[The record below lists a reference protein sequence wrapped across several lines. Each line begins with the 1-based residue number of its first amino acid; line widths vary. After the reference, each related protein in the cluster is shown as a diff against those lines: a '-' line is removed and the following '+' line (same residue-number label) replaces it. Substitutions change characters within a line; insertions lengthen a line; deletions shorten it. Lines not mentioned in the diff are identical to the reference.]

1 MFDELSA
8 VNREIVALLENMSS
22 QEECSS
28 GSGEDDRDKVKEG
41 AGRVVDALILSFE
54 EDQLED
60 PLAPDYPTLEKNS
73 YVGVEKEGTMGSIE
87 CQKGTESKNC
97 REETG
102 EDEIPNLS
110 SNHMTDQASSIET
123 NYNEKVESAPNQ
135 LEDFRTDVLDALP
148 YINSSDETRA
158 LIEVAL
164 GTEGKPEIV
173 SSTLIIE
180 GWGQGQDFKDT
191 SQATESL
198 TEEGYDVGITCI
210 SPLVCGIQPQQ
221 YDTSVPAD
229 TNHIDSVINELGSEV
244 ECHFKPNGSSTE
256 AESQLSDAW
265 RPVAASAAEAKRDCL
280 LPACAAETELVGGD
294 LPDQGQEPSRH
305 LGGSGLGEMEEG
317 GAQSKVQ
324 GGELKEWLME
334 KEKEFNEILGEG
346 EDNDHQIESD
356 EQTPM
361 DFNMKSCEMKDLTCK
376 TNQPSSLKND
386 ASAESL
392 TETTTDL
399 MDELE
404 LQTEILRQIT
414 EKTTAVSAE
423 NDFDETFRENNSQQ
437 KDICMKRVKSSST
450 KSKPIKVKKKI
461 PKSPLLKRSEI
472 QACIDL
478 HNACENADILQE
490 IIQPAIS
497 FGHNPEAVPALEQ
510 DMLEAVPSREEVDE
524 PVFKEEITWED
535 PPQPRHARKPVS
547 AGSPR
552 WQPIRVVLL
561 LQTSFTL
568 FRLPR
573 KCQSG

>member
-1 MFDELSA
+1 M
-8 VNREIVALLENMSS
+8 NG

-87 CQKGTESKNC
+87 CHKGAESKNC

-110 SNHMTDQASSIET
+110 SKHVTDQTSSIET
-123 NYNEKVESAPNQ
+123 NYYDKEESVPNQ
-135 LEDFRTDVLDALP
+135 LEDFKTDVLDALP
-148 YINSSDETRA
+148 HINSSDETRA
-158 LIEVAL
+158 LIDVAL
-164 GTEGKPEIV
+164 GTDGKPDIP

-180 GWGQGQDFKDT
+180 GWGQGQDLKDT
-191 SQATESL
+191 DQAPESF
-198 TEEGYDVGITCI
+198 TEEGLYDVGITCI
-210 SPLVCGIQPQQ
+210 SPLVCGVQPQQ
-221 YDTSVPAD
+221 YDTSVPAAE
-229 TNHIDSVINELGSEV
+229 TNHTESPDSVINELGSEV
-244 ECHFKPNGSSTE
+244 ECDFKPNGSSSK

-294 LPDQGQEPSRH
+294 LPCQGQEPSRH

-317 GAQSKVQ
+317 GVQSKVR

-346 EDNDHQIESD
+346 EDNDHQTLNELESD

-361 DFNMKSCEMKDLTCK
+361 DFNMKSCEMKETTCK

-423 NDFDETFRENNSQQ
+423 DDFDETFIENNSQQ
-437 KDICMKRVKSSST
+437 KDICTKRVKSSST

-510 DMLEAVPSREEVDE
+510 DMLESLPSREEVDE

>member
-1 MFDELSA
+1 M
-8 VNREIVALLENMSS
+8 NG

-28 GSGEDDRDKVKEG
+28 GSREDDRDKVKEG
-41 AGRVVDALILSFE
+41 AGRVVDALILSLE

-73 YVGVEKEGTMGSIE
+73 HVSVEKEGTVGSIE
-87 CQKGTESKNC
+87 CQKGAESKNC

-110 SNHMTDQASSIET
+110 SKHVTDQASSIDT
-123 NYNEKVESAPNQ
+123 NYNDKDESVLNQ
-135 LEDFRTDVLDALP
+135 LEDFKTDVLVALP
-148 YINSSDETRA
+148 QINSYNETRA
-158 LIEVAL
+158 LIDVAL
-164 GTEGKPEIV
+164 GTDGKPEIP

-198 TEEGYDVGITCI
+198 TEEGLYDIGITCI
-210 SPLVCGIQPQQ
+210 SPLVC
-221 YDTSVPAD
+221 DTSVPAD
-229 TNHIDSVINELGSEV
+229 TNHTDSVINELGSEV
-244 ECHFKPNGSSTE
+244 ECDFKPNGSSSK
-256 AESQLSDAW
+256 AERQLSDAW

-294 LPDQGQEPSRH
+294 LPDQGQELSRH
-305 LGGSGLGEMEEG
+305 LGNSGPGEMEEG
-317 GAQSKVQ
+317 EAQSKVQ
-324 GGELKEWLME
+324 GGELKGWLLE

-346 EDNDHQIESD
+346 EDNDHQTLNELEFD

-423 NDFDETFRENNSQQ
+423 DDFDETFIENNSQQ
-437 KDICMKRVKSSST
+437 KDICTKRVKSSST

-510 DMLEAVPSREEVDE
+510 DMLESVPSRQEVDE

-535 PPQPRHARKPVS
+535 PPQPRHDRKPVS

>member
-1 MFDELSA
+1 
-8 VNREIVALLENMSS
+8 
-22 QEECSS
+22 
-28 GSGEDDRDKVKEG
+28 
-41 AGRVVDALILSFE
+41 
-54 EDQLED
+54 
-60 PLAPDYPTLEKNS
+60 
-73 YVGVEKEGTMGSIE
+73 
-87 CQKGTESKNC
+87 
-97 REETG
+97 
-102 EDEIPNLS
+102 
-110 SNHMTDQASSIET
+110 
-123 NYNEKVESAPNQ
+123 
-135 LEDFRTDVLDALP
+135 
-148 YINSSDETRA
+148 
-158 LIEVAL
+158 
-164 GTEGKPEIV
+164 
-173 SSTLIIE
+173 
-180 GWGQGQDFKDT
+180 
-191 SQATESL
+191 
-198 TEEGYDVGITCI
+198 
-210 SPLVCGIQPQQ
+210 
-221 YDTSVPAD
+221 
-229 TNHIDSVINELGSEV
+229 
-244 ECHFKPNGSSTE
+244 
-256 AESQLSDAW
+256 
-265 RPVAASAAEAKRDCL
+265 
-280 LPACAAETELVGGD
+280 
-294 LPDQGQEPSRH
+294 
-305 LGGSGLGEMEEG
+305 
-317 GAQSKVQ
+317 
-324 GGELKEWLME
+324 
-334 KEKEFNEILGEG
+334 
-346 EDNDHQIESD
+346 
-356 EQTPM
+356 
-361 DFNMKSCEMKDLTCK
+361 MKSCEMKETTCK
-376 TNQPSSLKND
+376 KNQSSSLKND

-423 NDFDETFRENNSQQ
+423 DDFDETFIENNSQQ
-437 KDICMKRVKSSST
+437 KNICTKRVKSSST

-510 DMLEAVPSREEVDE
+510 DMLESLPSREEVDE